1 MTPTNGAFFLRV
13 TTDDGEHKLWAAAMP
28 GEEAVQAVLDAIPEG
43 WTVFLLAQA
52 KPGQIDALALKPGE
66 VRELPNA

>member
-1 MTPTNGAFFLRV
+1 
-13 TTDDGEHKLWAAAMP
+13 MP

-43 WTVFLLAQA
+43 WTVFLLAPA